1 MCVARWIVVYGA
13 PAYITSSK
21 EWTIS
26 APSMLNLTAPR
37 FSLSAASIDTF
48 INPTVS
54 SRSGVALPLSFGYL
68 KNLQVDYLKI
78 DGMFVKDIV
87 DDPIDRAM
95 VKSIN
100 DTGHVMGMETI
111 AEFVENDD
119 IKDMLSEIGVDFA
132 QGYGIGRSRP
142 FDELPGI

>member
-54 SRSGVALPLSFGYL
+54 SRSRAALPSSLAFSRSARFYPNPCPVVQGTVDLTLSIL
-68 KNLQVDYLKI
+68 NKNQASK
-78 DGMFVKDIV
+78 
-87 DDPIDRAM
+87 PIDNPKA
-95 VKSIN
+95 
-100 DTGHVMGMETI
+100 
-111 AEFVENDD
+111 AE
-119 IKDMLSEIGVDFA
+119 IKHC
-132 QGYGIGRSRP
+132 GIP
-142 FDELPGI
+142 FSS